1 MSTTWWKQVREVMVL
16 NVGKIVFGMKN
27 EFAHEK
33 VECVHL
39 SNVGRKTLAFPA
51 EKESLRKNLD
61 RNFTGL
67 TPLGSVSLTL
77 QSVDVRYFL
86 FFFRYVYRFIS
97 RFQFTL

>member
-1 MSTTWWKQVREVMVL
+1 MVL

-27 EFAHEK
+27 EFSHEK

-61 RNFTGL
+61 RNFTGV

-86 FFFRYVYRFIS
+86 FFFDTYIDLFLAFSSLYNRFIVN
-97 RFQFTL
+97 

>member
-27 EFAHEK
+27 EFSHEK

-61 RNFTGL
+61 RNFTSV
-67 TPLGSVSLTL
+67 TP
-77 QSVDVRYFL
+77 
-86 FFFRYVYRFIS
+86 
-97 RFQFTL
+97 